1 MRRSEIAHVECPACH
16 GDTGISGLV
25 DWSAPCPITGEVDR
39 STVYRASCCDSFI
52 RPVQSS
58 GSAWVVVAS
67 FTEVT

>member
-1 MRRSEIAHVECPACH
+1 
-16 GDTGISGLV
+16 V